1 VYLAA
6 LGPEGLKRVAL
17 LSMDRAHAL
26 AERIFSLHGFRPAF
40 SGPFL
45 YEFAVS
51 SPRAKT
57 AVKKLRKAGIAVASP
72 ALLEKCGLKN
82 AFLVAV
88 TEKRTPEELDL
99 FVRALSSCAE

>member
-1 VYLAA
+1 VYLVA

-26 AERIFSLHGFRPAF
+26 AERIFSLHGFKPAF

-72 ALLEKCGLKN
+72 ALLEKCDLKN